1 MKNKASVKRHEEACK
16 EFWKISSREILVKI
30 LQSTPSDEHDY
41 TSIEDALSQP
51 TKTNTFK
58 LNFKPSNKINCYYE
72 NKQAAVIKTYTLP

>member
-1 MKNKASVKRHEEACK
+1 M
-16 EFWKISSREILVKI
+16 SSREILVKT

-41 TSIEDALSQP
+41 ISIEDALSRP

-58 LNFKPSNKINCYYE
+58 LNLSYSKICVQEIFPSNKINCYYE